1 MSALPILVIFAGVA
15 STQDGALI
23 ETGPLFG
30 LYSFHMGSSYMEES
44 GLDSIESS
52 RENRKRTKPVT
63 ADLLDVTRYVR
74 ISPAH
79 KLTLITRFAKGD
91 IDFSSRKPVEIWI
104 DELNNR

>member
-1 MSALPILVIFAGVA
+1 MSALPILVTFTGVA
-15 STQDGALI
+15 STQDGALM
-23 ETGPLFG
+23 EKVPLFG
-30 LYSFHMGSSYMEES
+30 LHLVHMGSNYMEES

-63 ADLLDVTRYVR
+63 ADLLDVTRDVR

-79 KLTLITRFAKGD
+79 KLTLITRFARED

-104 DELNNR
+104 DGLGNR